1 MLAMNNCDPKKPYIM
16 APKYEI
22 LKYKSNKYVHDLYAE
37 NYKML
42 MRKIKELNEWKDIVI
57 TDMTIVTVKIS
68 ILPKLVYRFHA
79 IPIKIPD
86 FPIDIDKLVLN
97 FEQEWI

>member
-16 APKYEI
+16 TPKYEI

-42 MRKIKELNEWKDIVI
+42 MRKIKELNE
-57 TDMTIVTVKIS
+57 
-68 ILPKLVYRFHA
+68 
-79 IPIKIPD
+79 
-86 FPIDIDKLVLN
+86 
-97 FEQEWI
+97 